1 MRLQVGGLTKK
12 HLLKHLSKKGVQL
25 NAFAQQLFDDDK
37 VECSDDIQSLFL
49 TIKTPFDFGLYFGAT
64 LGEMIEAASTQN
76 LSPCPLVVAPYLRLQ
91 EIDLAKGEYLTVVS
105 SPLSNDKAYPR
116 GLYLRDLDDGFWLR
130 GFRCSD
136 DCIFPPS
143 KKFVFVLRSRRSVE
157 CDISLSS
164 RVRQPFSPNLE
175 GKLADLSEVPKQTLC
190 FYQKRIDKEEQSL
203 LFFRTPRVRFKGT
216 VDLKNGYEITNV

>member
-12 HLLKHLSKKGVQL
+12 NLLKHLSKKGVQL

-37 VECSDDIQSLFL
+37 VECADEIQSFFL
-49 TIKTPFDFGLYFGAT
+49 TIKTPFDFGLYFGAN

-91 EIDLAKGEYLTVVS
+91 EIDLVKGEYLTVVS

-143 KKFVFVLRSRRSVE
+143 KKFVFVSEIAKE
-157 CDISLSS
+157 C
-164 RVRQPFSPNLE
+164 
-175 GKLADLSEVPKQTLC
+175 
-190 FYQKRIDKEEQSL
+190 
-203 LFFRTPRVRFKGT
+203 
-216 VDLKNGYEITNV
+216 

>member
-1 MRLQVGGLTKK
+1 M
-12 HLLKHLSKKGVQL
+12 LKHLSKKGVQL

-37 VECSDDIQSLFL
+37 VECADEIQSFFL

-64 LGEMIEAASTQN
+64 LGEM
-76 LSPCPLVVAPYLRLQ
+76 
-91 EIDLAKGEYLTVVS
+91 IDLAKGEYLTVVS

-143 KKFVFVLRSRRSVE
+143 KKFVFVSEIAKE
-157 CDISLSS
+157 C
-164 RVRQPFSPNLE
+164 
-175 GKLADLSEVPKQTLC
+175 
-190 FYQKRIDKEEQSL
+190 
-203 LFFRTPRVRFKGT
+203 
-216 VDLKNGYEITNV
+216 